1 MSSNVYIH
9 VHVMYNIIMHLSM
22 NYPTS
27 VYTKTQ
33 VDRVIRN
40 VVWDVV
46 FGHKPQTTV
55 TYYRAS
61 RARNC
66 VCVMLQRYEYYY
78 KDMPAQ

>member
-1 MSSNVYIH
+1 MNLTLKTCIH
-9 VHVMYNIIMHLSM
+9 PSIH
-22 NYPTS
+22 P

-61 RARNC
+61 HARNC

-78 KDMPAQ
+78 KDMPVQ